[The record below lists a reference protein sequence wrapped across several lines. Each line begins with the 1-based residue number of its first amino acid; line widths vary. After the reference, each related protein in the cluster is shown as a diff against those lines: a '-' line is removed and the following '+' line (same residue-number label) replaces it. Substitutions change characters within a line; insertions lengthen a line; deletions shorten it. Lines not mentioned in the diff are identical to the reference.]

1 MTWTKLKSKF
11 KLTQGWGA
19 IMEIEASQMSMD
31 DIRKINEAMA
41 EKLAEAGIDE
51 AEVLKKAR
59 EDLVLWDGYFGENV
73 VRGKDDMNFVLR
85 DQWSA
90 VERSEF
96 SRLFKPAMTFNKL
109 YDTTKKVVGEQRKNK
124 PDLMVR
130 SLTGKASEKQI
141 DLRADLVRTISY
153 QSQNDL
159 VYQTAFRSALMMGYG
174 AFEICLDYESP
185 KSFNQI
191 IRYELIPDATRT
203 SFDPTALKPH
213 KGDGNFCARQYLYT
227 KQEFYAT
234 FPNIQDPISYSD
246 PRSLLDFQWETRDTI
261 VVCKYA
267 RKEWFPIK
275 LYLLSDGRSVTEDEW
290 DEMQKDIK
298 LQKELADASEIVGD
312 IIRKTIPTIVGERMS
327 KDYKIRQYIL
337 TQNQIIEFTEWP
349 SKYLPIIF
357 VDGDSNFINGQ
368 QYTRS
373 FIHEA
378 KDAQKFV
385 NYVGSE
391 IAAEIKNRR
400 REQWLGTP
408 DNILG
413 NEQMWRNPE
422 LQAGMLVAKPDP
434 KTGAMPQKLP
444 PWELSQTLLAQFQ
457 RGSQDMREI
466 LGFSENEALQGHDM
480 SGKARRERKLE
491 GSMSAYVFFDNLNQA
506 IEQGGRVVL
515 DLLPVIAGND
525 ERHMVVTKA
534 DGRTES
540 ITLNKIIGEKDGNKV
555 RDEETMLLGGD
566 YDVEIDTGPSF
577 AVQKDLALEFF
588 QQTLQAN
595 PQVFPLIAD
604 LWAKNLDVQYM
615 PQIAERFK
623 TLVPPQIIAKEEGK
637 QLPPQPPSP
646 QEQMMQAQMKAEQ
659 QKLAMNEQKMHL
671 EEQALLERAEE
682 LRIRKEKHLLE
693 QAEMILKAQEMKRK
707 AGLEE
712 QHLRVEHGK
721 LMLDADKAEKDFSS
735 KIAAML
741 SDIHKHNNPHQKESS
756 QK

>member
-1 MTWTKLKSKF
+1 
-11 KLTQGWGA
+11 
-19 IMEIEASQMSMD
+19 MEIIAEQMSVD
-31 DIRKINEAMA
+31 DMEEINE
-41 EKLAEAGIDE
+41 KLQVRLADAGIDE
-51 AEVLKKAR
+51 AEVLKDAR
-59 EDLVLWDGYFGENV
+59 EDLVLWDGYFDENV
-73 VRGKDDMNFVLR
+73 VRGRDDMNFLLR

-109 YDTTKKVVGEQRKNK
+109 YDVTKKIAGEQRKNK

-130 SLTGKASEKQI
+130 SLTGKANQNQI

-153 QSQNDL
+153 KSQNDL

-185 KSFNQI
+185 RSFNQT
-191 IRYELIPDATRT
+191 IRYEIIPDATRT
-203 SFDPTALKPH
+203 SFDPTAMMPH
-213 KGDGNFCARQYLYT
+213 KGDGNFCSRQYLYT
-227 KQEFYAT
+227 KEEFYAT
-234 FPNIQDPISYSD
+234 YPHVMNPVSYSD

-261 VVCKYA
+261 VVCKYT

-275 LYLLSDGRSVTEDEW
+275 LLLLSNGDSVTEDEW
-290 DEMQKDIK
+290 DEMQKQIK
-298 LQKELADASEIVGD
+298 MQEELARTSQVVGD
-312 IIRKTIPTIVGERMS
+312 IIRRDIPYIVGDRNS
-327 KDYKIRQYIL
+327 KDYRIRQYIL
-337 TQNQIIEFTEWP
+337 TQNQIIDFTDWP
-349 SKYLPIIF
+349 SKYLPIVF
-357 VDGDSNFINGQ
+357 VDGDSNYINGK

-413 NEQMWRNPE
+413 NEQVWRNPE
-422 LQAGMLVAKPDP
+422 LQAGILTAKPDP

-444 PWELSQTLLAQFQ
+444 PWELSPSLLQQFQ

-466 LGFSENEALQGHDM
+466 LGFSETEALQGRDI
-480 SGKARRERKLE
+480 SGKARRERKME
-491 GSMSAYVFFDNLNQA
+491 GSMSSYVWFDNLNQA

-515 DLLPVIAGND
+515 DLLPVIVGEY
-525 ERHMVVTKA
+525 ERHMIVSKA
-534 DGRTES
+534 DGRTEP
-540 ITLNKIIGEKDGNKV
+540 ITLNKVVGQTEDGEPI
-555 RDEETMLLGGD
+555 RDNVLDTGD

-577 AVQKDLALEFF
+577 AVQKDIALEFF
-588 QQTLQAN
+588 QQTIQAN
-595 PQVFPLIAD
+595 PQTFPLIAD

-615 PQIAERFK
+615 PQIAQRFK
-623 TLVPPQIIAKEEGK
+623 SLVPPQIIAEEEGK

-646 QEQMMQAQMKAEQ
+646 QEQMMQAQMQ
-659 QKLAMNEQKMHL
+659 QQQQQMKMNEQKMAI
-671 EEQALLERAEE
+671 EEQQLMERAEE

-693 QAEMILKAQEMKRK
+693 QAEMIMKSQEMADKRHLERQK
-707 AGLEE
+707 MGLENRKIE
-712 QHLRVEHGK
+712 
-721 LMLDADKAEKDFSS
+721 LDYDKADKDFST
-735 KIAAML
+735 KLAQVLAG
-741 SDIHKHNNPHQKESS
+741 IHKSGQGNNE
-756 QK
+756 